1 MKFLHSAKPSDA
13 GAAADGGAERAALT
27 RLRIASNL
35 SGGTPVRE
43 FDTEIPSGLSGWWF
57 MLRLGGWRTR
67 VADAVLSIR
76 DSRSGALGAIE
87 QFMQQANLDVARF
100 SIVCGA
106 NQAADISGEASGRR
120 RLWFF
125 QANREYRDLLPLT
138 GGAQAFLKSLGVH
151 TRRNIRRTAR
161 IAEALGIRFSLAERS
176 TAIEIDRAILDLAAH
191 NRPAAVPAG
200 SVGVFEQMLSYRPSS
215 FDARITLPDGT
226 LISLCRG
233 FITGRTAYLV
243 YQMNNPVVP
252 GINLGLF
259 QTFKVI
265 EALTARGVTEAIF
278 VMEGSALL
286 KAACRVS
293 SKEELITIRP
303 SLRGVAM
310 TALLA
315 VALKGTRFGEALRY
329 VLRSILRHWLQL
341 PKLGYDQ
348 AVASVAPPGSQWPRA
363 IAGFVGLALSVAAI
377 GVGVLIRPGIEK
389 YLPYI
394 TAYPAIIIAT
404 YLAGAW
410 TGLATVAL
418 GGLGI
423 LYYVIPP
430 YDSFALDT
438 TADIVSTAIYV
449 LSAFPLWRWFVRYTN
464 SLTAA

>member
-1 MKFLHSAKPSDA
+1 MKFLHSTKPSGVDGPVDA
-13 GAAADGGAERAALT
+13 GAERAALT

-43 FDTEIPSGLSGWWF
+43 FDTEIKSGLSGWWF
-57 MLRLGGWRTR
+57 MLRLGGWRTK

-76 DSRSGALGAIE
+76 DSQTGALGAIE
-87 QFMQQANLDVARF
+87 QFMQQANVDVARF
-100 SIVCGA
+100 SIVRGA
-106 NQAADISGEASGRR
+106 NETADITSEAAGRR

-125 QANREYRDLLPLT
+125 QANREYRDLLPLV

-161 IAEALGIRFSLAERS
+161 VAETLGLRFSFRERS
-176 TAIEIDRAILDLAAH
+176 SAIEIDQEILDLAAH
-191 NRPAAVPAG
+191 NRPVAVPIG
-200 SVGVFEQMLSYRPSS
+200 SVAVFEQMLSYRPSS
-215 FDARITLPDGT
+215 FEARTTDADGA

-233 FITGRTAYLV
+233 FISGRTAYLV
-243 YQMNNPVVP
+243 YQMNKPVVP

-265 EALTARGVTEAIF
+265 EQLTARGVTEAIF

-315 VALKGTRFGEALRY
+315 VVLKGTRFGEALRY
-329 VLRSILRHWLQL
+329 VLSSIVRHWMRL
-341 PKLGYDQ
+341 PKVSYDQ
-348 AVASVAPPGSQWPRA
+348 AVASIVPPGKQWPRA
-363 IAGFVGLALSVAAI
+363 VAGIVGLILSVAAI
-377 GVGVLIRPGIEK
+377 GAGVLIRPGIER

-410 TGLATVAL
+410 TGLATVAI

-430 YDSFALDT
+430 YDSFALNSVPDM
-438 TADIVSTAIYV
+438 VSTVIYLV
-449 LSAFPLWRWFVRYTN
+449 SAFPLWRWFVRYTN
-464 SLTAA
+464 SLNAA

>member
-1 MKFLHSAKPSDA
+1 MKFLHPAKPSDA
-13 GAAADGGAERAALT
+13 YVSADAGAERAALT

-43 FDTEIPSGLSGWWF
+43 LDTENKSGLSGWWF
-57 MLRLGGWRTR
+57 MLRLGGWRTK

-76 DSRSGALGAIE
+76 DSQSGALGAIE

-106 NQAADISGEASGRR
+106 NPTTDISGEASGR

-151 TRRNIRRTAR
+151 TRRNVRRTAR
-161 IAEALGIRFSLAERS
+161 VADSLGLRFSFNERS
-176 TAIEIDRAILDLAAH
+176 SAIEIDQGILDLAAN
-191 NRPAAVPAG
+191 NRPVAVPVG
-200 SVGVFEQMLSYRPSS
+200 SVAVFEQMLSYRPST
-215 FDARITLPDGT
+215 FDARIAGPDGA

-233 FITGRTAYLV
+233 FMSGRTAYLV
-243 YQMNNPVVP
+243 YQMNNPTVP

-265 EALTARGVTEAIF
+265 EELTARGVTEAIF
-278 VMEGSALL
+278 VMESSALL

-303 SLRGVAM
+303 SLRGIAM

-315 VALKGTRFGEALRY
+315 VALKGTRFGEALRH
-329 VLRSILRHWLQL
+329 VLRSILRHWMLL
-341 PKLGYDQ
+341 PKVGYDH
-348 AVASVAPPGSQWPRA
+348 AVASVAPPGTQWPRA
-363 IAGFVGLALSVAAI
+363 IAGFVGLALSLAAI
-377 GVGVLIRPGIEK
+377 GAGVLIRPGIER

-430 YDSFALDT
+430 YNSFALDT
-438 TADIVSTAIYV
+438 NADILSTAIYV
-449 LSAFPLWRWFVRYTN
+449 LSAFPLWRWFARYSN
-464 SLTAA
+464 SLNAT

>member
-1 MKFLHSAKPSDA
+1 MKFLHSTKPSGPESSVDA
-13 GAAADGGAERAALT
+13 GAERAALT

-43 FDTEIPSGLSGWWF
+43 FDTEVKSSFSGWWF
-57 MLRLGGWRTR
+57 MLRLGGWRTK

-76 DSRSGALGAIE
+76 GAESGALGAIE
-87 QFMQQANLDVARF
+87 QFMQQANVDVARF
-100 SIVCGA
+100 SIVRGA
-106 NQAADISGEASGRR
+106 NEAPDISNETAGRK

-125 QANREYRDLLPLT
+125 QANREYRDLLPLP
-138 GGAQAFLKSLGVH
+138 GGAQAFLSSLGAH
-151 TRRNIRRTAR
+151 TRRNIRRTERVAGV
-161 IAEALGIRFSLAERS
+161 LGLHFVFRERS
-176 TAIEIDRAILDLAAH
+176 SPIEIDQQLLDLAAG
-191 NRPAAVPAG
+191 NRPAAVPIG
-200 SVGVFEQMLSYRPSS
+200 SVAVFEQMLSFRPSS
-215 FDARITLPDGT
+215 FEARIADADGT
-226 LISLCRG
+226 LISLARG
-233 FITGRTAYLV
+233 FTSGRTAYLV
-243 YQMNNPVVP
+243 YQMNKPVVH

-265 EALTARGVTEAIF
+265 EELTARGVTEAIF

-303 SLRGVAM
+303 NLRGVAM

-315 VALKGTRFGEALRY
+315 VVLKGTRFGEALRY
-329 VLRSILRHWLQL
+329 VLMSIVRHWMRL
-341 PKLGYDQ
+341 PKVSYDH
-348 AVASVAPPGSQWPRA
+348 AVASVVPPGKQWPRA
-363 IAGFVGLALSVAAI
+363 VAGIVGLMLSVTAI
-377 GVGVLIRPGIEK
+377 GMGVLIRPGIER

-394 TAYPAIIIAT
+394 TAYPAIMIAT

-430 YDSFALDT
+430 YDSFALNSE
-438 TADIVSTAIYV
+438 ADIVSTAIY
-449 LSAFPLWRWFVRYTN
+449 LISAFPLWRWFVRYTN
-464 SLTAA
+464 SLNTT